1 MISRFLLIPFLMTV
15 VTALTLPVIWKRL
28 GIWVRFTP
36 VGSIVDWNLILT
48 YFVLEEKN
56 TFTQG
61 KLETAA

>member
-1 MISRFLLIPFLMTV
+1 MISVFLLISFLMTV

-36 VGSIVDWNLILT
+36 VASIVDWNLILT

-56 TFTQG
+56 TFTLG